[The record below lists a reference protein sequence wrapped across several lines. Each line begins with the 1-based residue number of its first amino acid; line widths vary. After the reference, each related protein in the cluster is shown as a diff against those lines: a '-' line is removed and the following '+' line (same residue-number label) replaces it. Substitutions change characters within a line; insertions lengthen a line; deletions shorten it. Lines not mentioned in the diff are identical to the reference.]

1 MKKFN
6 EWNELTQTLNKKE
19 NIINFKER
27 EIYWGSLGENIGSE
41 QNGKGKDFSRPI
53 LVVKKLNKQ
62 LFFSVPLSTTIRDGS
77 YFYNFNFFENQQS
90 SALLVQAKIFDL
102 KRIDQ
107 KIGMINK
114 NDFLKLKEKLRVLL
128 DL

>member
-1 MKKFN
+1 LKKFN

>member
-107 KIGMINK
+107 KIGIINK